1 MKIRTIS
8 PVLALVFAAACG
20 DSGDTPKDAP
30 AQQIDAGVADA
41 SCFNDPHTYNEI
53 VNACTSAVKVYKDS
67 HPALIKPDGTLP
79 PLP

>member
-1 MKIRTIS
+1 MKIRTIF

-30 AQQIDAGVADA
+30 APQIDAGVADA

-53 VNACTSAVKVYKDS
+53 VNACTSAVKVYKGS